1 MKKKKTIFIEM
12 KCHKCNKNLGMGI
25 LNETFWSDSFIP
37 DINQITYNENTILN
51 FYCNECYVKEVLNI
65 DL

>member
-12 KCHKCNKNLGMGI
+12 KCCKCNKNLGMGI
-25 LNETFWSDSFIP
+25 FNEVLQSNSFIP
-37 DINQITYNENTILN
+37 EINKIEYHNKTLD
-51 FYCNECYVKEVLNI
+51 FYCNECYIKEVLDI

>member
-1 MKKKKTIFIEM
+1 MGKETLFINM
-12 KCHKCNKNLGMGI
+12 KCCKCNKTLGMGI
-25 LNETFWSDSFIP
+25 FNETFHNDSFIP
-37 DINQITYNENTILN
+37 TVNRLRWNYKTLD